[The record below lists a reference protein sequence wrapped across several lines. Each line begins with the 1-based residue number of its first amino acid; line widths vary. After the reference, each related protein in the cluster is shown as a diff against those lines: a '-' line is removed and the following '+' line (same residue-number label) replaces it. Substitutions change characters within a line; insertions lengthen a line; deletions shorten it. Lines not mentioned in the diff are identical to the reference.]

1 MFTPTPQESADKT
14 ESTTTTPTLPDDP
27 AEYFSGYALMGL
39 PFSSGHCLAFR
50 RFPASSVGPGYHAV
64 WLRTPAGRWTIYA
77 DVPPEVSCARYFG
90 TGVSETR
97 QVAVSAVWT
106 GPWQL
111 SVRVPDVVQWEIE
124 LSTTWATRVATSM
137 ARHMPDAAWRS
148 DRVLGVMGAMMG
160 PMLRAGR
167 MGLAGRVPN
176 GQSFQAKPLCVW
188 TVKGSQ
194 ARIEGV
200 DAGTPRPLQVQE
212 RLADFWLPQRGL
224 FVSELSLR
232 FPSTAMAPEAAAAG
246 TSETVDVSEPAETK
260 GWLS

>member
-14 ESTTTTPTLPDDP
+14 EPTTSTTTRTTLPDDP
-27 AEYFSGYALMGL
+27 AEHFSGYALMGL
-39 PFSSGHCLAFR
+39 PFSSGHYLAFR
-50 RFPASSVGPGYHAV
+50 RFTASSVGPGYHAV
-64 WLRTPAGRWTIYA
+64 WLRTPEGRWTIYA

-90 TGVSETR
+90 AGVSETR

-124 LSTTWATRVATSM
+124 LSATWATRVATSM

-148 DRVLGVMGAMMG
+148 DRVLGAMGTMMG

-167 MGLAGRVPN
+167 MSLNGRVPN
-176 GQSFQAKPLCVW
+176 GQSFQVKPLRVW
-188 TVKGSQ
+188 TVEDSQ
-194 ARIEGV
+194 ARIDGV
-200 DAGTPRPLQVQE
+200 DAGTHRPLRVQE

-232 FPSTAMAPEAAAAG
+232 FPSTASAGGVAMATEAAE
-246 TSETVDVSEPAETK
+246 TSGPA
-260 GWLS
+260 S